1 MKIPKEIQIP
11 VTVFG
16 IELAM
21 LSALALIFFVL
32 VPR

>member
-11 VTVFG
+11 LTVLGLEF
-16 IELAM
+16 AM
-21 LSALALIFFVL
+21 LSALALIFLVL

>member
-1 MKIPKEIQIP
+1 MKIPQEIRIP
-11 VTVFG
+11 LTVFG

-21 LSALALIFFVL
+21 LSALAMIFFVL